1 MWWEERCWLLLDVEW
16 EAGRQKQGSP
26 GYCCS
31 VGGYQQLG
39 SPLSSWHCNWAEG
52 AMDGTT
58 ALPLRLSSSH
68 PPPFLCLL
76 SFLLLLLLFSFS
88 HLHNL
93 SLFSNTSPLISRSLD
108 SVSSMGFPR
117 SLTHAGLLP
126 SALEWRFPNSTVVWG
141 KTFSPVSQPLHPP
154 ACSLFS
160 FLSFLFILSFMQA
173 FSVMDPYPT
182 LPPIVHRYTSV

>member
-1 MWWEERCWLLLDVEW
+1 MWWEERYWLLLDVEW

-68 PPPFLCLL
+68 PLPLPVPVVL
-76 SFLLLLLLFSFS
+76 S
-88 HLHNL
+88 
-93 SLFSNTSPLISRSLD
+93 
-108 SVSSMGFPR
+108 SS
-117 SLTHAGLLP
+117 
-126 SALEWRFPNSTVVWG
+126 SA
-141 KTFSPVSQPLHPP
+141 
-154 ACSLFS
+154 
-160 FLSFLFILSFMQA
+160 SFLFFPPTQSFTFFQHQSPHLA
-173 FSVMDPYPT
+173 LPRLGFFYGFSLVTHPRWPPT
-182 LPPIVHRYTSV
+182 LCSWMEISELHGSLRKDLFSSISTSTPTRLFPF

>member
-1 MWWEERCWLLLDVEW
+1 MWWEERYWLLLDVEW

-68 PPPFLCLL
+68 PPPPSCACCPFFFFC
-76 SFLLLLLLFSFS
+76 FF
-88 HLHNL
+88 
-93 SLFSNTSPLISRSLD
+93 SLFPTYTIFHFFPTPDSLD